1 MQGREIII
9 NDEFYINAEND
20 CVVLSGKFGNPE
32 FKTYTFDI
40 PGRDGLLDLTDSLD
54 GEVHYNNRSVEFRL
68 FIAGKRLGERLNQIN
83 SYHGQFVKFSS
94 SYDNDYYYNG
104 RLSVDVEEKKSNYAY
119 VTLSFDCEPFKIA
132 KNPTTSIHIV
142 RGEQTLKIN
151 YTGKPAA
158 AEIKLIQKGD
168 ETDSPIALKVKKDDI
183 NSTLFNIPNTFNFI
197 MKTGINEIELESGR
211 IVDGKFTPDS
221 SSLSK
226 IALSYIEVRI

>member
-1 MQGREIII
+1 MQGREIVI

-32 FKTYTFDI
+32 FKSYTVDI

-54 GEVHYNNRSVEFRL
+54 GNVHYNNRSVEFRL

-83 SYHGQFVKFSS
+83 SYHGRFVKFSS
-94 SYDNDYYYNG
+94 SYDNDYYYKG

-119 VTLSFDCEPFKIA
+119 VNLSFDCEPFKTA
-132 KNPTTSIHIV
+132 KSPISSIHII
-142 RGEQTLKIN
+142 RGKQILKIN

-197 MKTGINEIELESGR
+197 IKTGINEIELENGR